1 MIFDENGVMMIKFMM
16 DNFKIFNQS
25 IDRVNGHVAVGS
37 SVGQI
42 KIIYVDTSLKQFKQ
56 HITELQTLAASPTGI
71 KLLKQSNQSQ

>member
-1 MIFDENGVMMIKFMM
+1 MIFDENGIMMIKFMM
-16 DNFKIFNQS
+16 DNFKTFIYS
-25 IDRVNGHVAVGS
+25 IDRVNGHVALGS

-56 HITELQTLAASPTGI
+56 HITELQTLSASPTGI